1 MKLVKSIINGG
12 LAKYIKRYSAIF
24 VVDATTSVGLFY
36 LWNKG
41 YKYLVP
47 TASLCCI
54 GGTYLYG
61 LAKSRE
67 KISSNQAVV
76 VIGCDSGLGYSL
88 ALHCRQ
94 LGASVIASVLQID
107 GPAAKNL
114 EQEGIHVYPLDV
126 TQIDSVE
133 NFVGSVRTV
142 LTERNYALRCLVN
155 NAAKMIFGEFEWQ
168 TDEQLRNQVEVNL
181 LGTMRITREL
191 MPMIRAY
198 SSRIIV
204 ISSHCSIQPLPGVAA
219 YSSTKAALSAWTTA
233 IRVELKKYG
242 VKVVSFIPGSFVKES
257 NILARQAEHF
267 EAMRRSMSEEART
280 FYGDYFD
287 TYSQYFASVT
297 QGTKL
302 EKLQDSRIY
311 EVFEDA
317 LLDKYPSAIYKN
329 EPWRYFVYHTLFRI
343 TPICVRDL
351 LVLKFVQGPPWTKRN
366 INESSSNLHK
376 LRENISGVSDW
387 KVQARNSDTSAN
399 EKKTTDK

>member
-1 MKLVKSIINGG
+1 MKLVKSIISGG
-12 LAKYIKRYSAIF
+12 LVKYIKRYSTIF
-24 VVDATTSVGLFY
+24 MVDATTSVGLFY

-47 TASLCCI
+47 TVSLCCI
-54 GGTYLYG
+54 GGTYLYSRT
-61 LAKSRE
+61 KSRE
-67 KISSNQAVV
+67 KISANQAIVM
-76 VIGCDSGLGYSL
+76 IGCDSGLGYSL

-94 LGASVIASVLQID
+94 LGANVIASVLQID
-107 GPAAKNL
+107 GPAAKKL
-114 EQEGIHVYPLDV
+114 EQEGVHVYPLDI
-126 TQIDSVE
+126 TQVKSVE
-133 NFVGSVRTV
+133 NFTGSVRTV
-142 LTERNYALRCLVN
+142 LTQKCLALRCLVN

-181 LGTMRITREL
+181 LGNMRITREL
-191 MPMIRAY
+191 MPMIRAH

-204 ISSHCSIQPLPGVAA
+204 ISSHCSIQPM
-219 YSSTKAALSAWTTA
+219 
-233 IRVELKKYG
+233 ELKKYG

-302 EKLQDSRIY
+302 QKLQDSRVY
-311 EVFEDA
+311 EVFEGA
-317 LLDKYPSAIYKN
+317 LLDKYPSAVYKN
-329 EPWRYFVYHTLFRI
+329 DPWRYFVYHALFGI
-343 TPICVRDL
+343 TPTCVRDL

-366 INESSSNLHK
+366 INESTKNLHK
-376 LRENISGVSDW
+376 LQGNISGSSDR
-387 KVQARNSDTSAN
+387 KGQTGISDAFEN
-399 EKKTTDK
+399 EKKTTDKS